1 MSVQMEKPY
10 QEMSLPELMDHC
22 RREMEHYTQRRP
34 YDDQYCLEIF
44 RRAMLQNDALAWDA
58 VYCHFKPTLMNWF
71 RRHPNR
77 QSARHFDTEENYVA
91 RTIERFWLAAV
102 HNGEL
107 KFGTTAAALRYLH
120 ACLNGAILD
129 TLRFH
134 SRSQEQPLPEPNLPN
149 EPVAE
154 EPDNGHEVWTVL
166 RSMLPDERERRLAYL
181 LFHCGL
187 KPREIIQHCP
197 QEFSSVQEIY
207 RLHRNIIDRLQRKRE
222 QIRWLLSEE

>member
-1 MSVQMEKPY
+1 MSVQMEKSY
-10 QEMSLPELMDHC
+10 EKMSLSELMERCSH
-22 RREMEHYTQRRP
+22 EMENYSQRRP

-58 VYCHFKPTLMNWF
+58 IYRHFKPILLSWL

-77 QSARHFDTEENYVA
+77 QLAGHFDTEENYVA
-91 RTIERFWLAAV
+91 RTIERFWLAAM

-107 KFGTTAAALRYLH
+107 NFATIASALRYLH

-134 SRSQEQPLPEPNLPN
+134 SRMQEQPLPEPNLPN

-154 EPDNGHEVWTVL
+154 ESDEGDEVWVVI
-166 RSMLPDERERRLAYL
+166 RHMLPDKHERRLAYL

-187 KPREIIQHCP
+187 KPREIIHYCP
-197 QEFSSVQEIY
+197 HEFSSVQEIY
-207 RLHRNIIDRLQRKRE
+207 RLHRNIIDRLQRKRDH
-222 QIRWLLSEE
+222 IRWLLEE

>member
-1 MSVQMEKPY
+1 MSVQMEKSY
-10 QEMSLPELMDHC
+10 EEMSLAELMDHC
-22 RREMEHYTQRRP
+22 RREMENYSQRRT

-44 RRAMLQNDALAWDA
+44 RRAMLRNDTQAWDA
-58 VYCHFKPTLMNWF
+58 VYRHFKPTLLSWL
-71 RRHPNR
+71 RRHPSR
-77 QSARHFDTEENYVA
+77 QNASHFDTEENYVA
-91 RTIERFWLAAV
+91 RTIERFWTATV

-107 KFGTTAAALRYLH
+107 QFATIGAALRYLH
-120 ACLNGAILD
+120 ACLNAAILD

-134 SRSQEQPLPEPNLPN
+134 SRMQEQSLPEPNFPN

-154 EPDNGHEVWTVL
+154 QSDDGDEVWAAIRHL
-166 RSMLPDERERRLAYL
+166 LPDKRERRLAYL

-222 QIRWLLSEE
+222 QFRWLLSEE

>member
-1 MSVQMEKPY
+1 MSVQMEKSY
-10 QEMSLPELMDHC
+10 EEMSLSELMDCC
-22 RREMEHYTQRRP
+22 RHEMENYSQRRP
-34 YDDQYCLEIF
+34 YNDQYCLEIF
-44 RRAMLQNDALAWDA
+44 CRAMLRNDARAWDA
-58 VYCHFKPTLMNWF
+58 VYRHFKPTLLSWL

-77 QSARHFDTEENYVA
+77 QSASHFDTEENYVA
-91 RTIERFWLAAV
+91 RAFERFWLAAM

-107 KFGTTAAALRYLH
+107 KFTTIAAALRYLH

-134 SRSQEQPLPEPNLPN
+134 SRSQEQPLPEPNFPD
-149 EPVAE
+149 EPIAE
-154 EPDNGHEVWTVL
+154 EPDNGHEVWAVIQG
-166 RSMLPDERERRLAYL
+166 MIPDERERQLAYL

-187 KPREIIQHCP
+187 KPREIIQYRP

-222 QIRWLLSEE
+222 HIRWLLSEE

>member
-1 MSVQMEKPY
+1 MSVQMEKSY
-10 QEMSLPELMDHC
+10 EEMSLSELMDRC
-22 RREMEHYTQRRP
+22 SREMDNYSQRRP

-44 RRAMLQNDALAWDA
+44 RRAMLQNDSLAWNA
-58 VYCHFKPTLMNWF
+58 VYHHFKPTLLSWL
-71 RRHPNR
+71 RWHPHR
-77 QSARHFDTEENYVA
+77 QVACQFDSEENYVA

-107 KFGTTAAALRYLH
+107 QFGTIAAALRYLH

-134 SRSQEQPLPEPNLPN
+134 SRAQEQPLPEPNLPD
-149 EPVAE
+149 EPIAE
-154 EPDNGHEVWTVL
+154 EPDNGYEVWAVVQ
-166 RSMLPDERERRLAYL
+166 RMLPDEREQRLAFL

-187 KPREIIQHCP
+187 KPREIIHHCP
-197 QEFSSVQEIY
+197 EEFSSVQEIY

-222 QIRWLLSEE
+222 HIRWLLSEE